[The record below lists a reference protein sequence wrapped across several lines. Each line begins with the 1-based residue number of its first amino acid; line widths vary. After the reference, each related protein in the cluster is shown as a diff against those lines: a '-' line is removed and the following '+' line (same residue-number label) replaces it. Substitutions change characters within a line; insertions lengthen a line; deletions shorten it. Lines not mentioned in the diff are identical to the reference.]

1 MTSIIPNQR
10 PNCEIMLQ
18 NKNKWALSEEDYSFE
33 NQFRSIP
40 KLDLIF
46 KDSSIYTIFKIKFS
60 HKIPNQSLV
69 EFEFRE
75 EIEIPVTKAKVVMK
89 GTLYYQMSR
98 KPRGKCLI
106 IDNKSEEPFKES
118 KRFESIFK
126 QLFFDVEPIENTRYK
141 TTKEIFNILKIL
153 SKDKSLSK
161 HDALVVTILSHGSNG
176 KIFGY
181 NSCEKSDENNSISIS
196 EIDNSREISD
206 ENIFIS
212 MSDIVN
218 IFSDENCIALRQ
230 APKLFFFDC
239 CRKSTFS

>member
-1 MTSIIPNQR
+1 
-10 PNCEIMLQ
+10 
-18 NKNKWALSEEDYSFE
+18 
-33 NQFRSIP
+33 
-40 KLDLIF
+40 
-46 KDSSIYTIFKIKFS
+46 
-60 HKIPNQSLV
+60 
-69 EFEFRE
+69 
-75 EIEIPVTKAKVVMK
+75 
-89 GTLYYQMSR
+89 
-98 KPRGKCLI
+98 
-106 IDNKSEEPFKES
+106 
-118 KRFESIFK
+118 
-126 QLFFDVEPIENTRYK
+126 
-141 TTKEIFNILKIL
+141 L